1 MFLRK
6 LFLLLCFLTA
16 SHPAIALEV
25 GDELKLPELKTIQGK
40 IFTQLDYSKRF
51 TIVQIWATTCPFC
64 RFQNKNL
71 DELLKKIE
79 PKQVNLILLSV
90 DKNTKVVED
99 YLEKNQYRFDVV
111 MMTPDLTKRFGKRRW
126 IPELY
131 VIDPKGKII
140 QKDMGQMID
149 LDIYDLARF
158 AR

>member
-1 MFLRK
+1 MLIRKIFLA
-6 LFLLLCFLTA
+6 LCLLLS
-16 SHPAIALEV
+16 SHWAVALEV
-25 GDELKLPELKTIQGK
+25 GDELKLPELTTIQGK
-40 IFTQLDYSKRF
+40 VFTQTDYSQRF

-79 PKQVNLILLSV
+79 PQKINLILLSV

-99 YLEKNQYRFDVV
+99 YLQKNQYRFDVV
-111 MMTPDLTKRFGKRRW
+111 MMTPDLAKRFGKRRW

-131 VIDPKGKII
+131 VIDPKGKIV

-149 LDIYDLARF
+149 LDIYDLARY

>member
-1 MFLRK
+1 
-6 LFLLLCFLTA
+6 
-16 SHPAIALEV
+16 
-25 GDELKLPELKTIQGK
+25 
-40 IFTQLDYSKRF
+40 
-51 TIVQIWATTCPFC
+51 
-64 RFQNKNL
+64 
-71 DELLKKIE
+71 
-79 PKQVNLILLSV
+79 VNLILLSV